1 MTKAF
6 SLFLWENSPSVNTPL
21 GESKLNLINRALDE
35 VDSRIVNFDT
45 TKANQNDLLTAVADV
60 TYNESTGI
68 FTVTKKNGAKTT
80 IDTKLEKLAINFT
93 YDKTNQRLVITLDD
107 GTIQYVD
114 MKALITELEF
124 MNSNTVL
131 FSVSS
136 DGKVTANIAKGSI
149 TADML
154 EPNYL
159 ANVELYASQ
168 ALESA
173 NDARTYADNASTSAS
188 QADGN
193 AKLAEQYAK
202 SANDA
207 VEVVNQKLKLATFS
221 FDANGHLIYSDDS
234 AYAFTVDN
242 TRGMLQYELAQ

>member
-1 MTKAF
+1 MVKAF
-6 SLFLWENSPSVNTPL
+6 NLFLWQNAPSVATPL

-35 VDSRIVNFDT
+35 VDSRVVNMET
-45 TKANQNDLLTAVADV
+45 TKANQTDLLTAVADV
-60 TYNESTGI
+60 TYNESTGV
-68 FTVTKKNGAKTT
+68 FTVTKKNGSKTT

-93 YDKTNQRLVITLDD
+93 YDSINQQLVIHLDD
-107 GTIQYVD
+107 GTYQYVD
-114 MKALITELEF
+114 LKALITELEF
-124 MNSNTVL
+124 LNSDTVL
-131 FSVSS
+131 FSVTN
-136 DGKVTANIAKGSI
+136 GKVTASIAKGSI

-202 SANDA
+202 SANYA

-234 AYAFTVDN
+234 AYTFTVDN